1 MTHEE
6 IQLKMFALCEGPLT
20 AKERTLVERH
30 LSECEDC
37 REAVAGWK
45 RAAPVLFPQV
55 SVSESQEDRFVDS
68 VMRRVSVTQEP
79 AASFLGSLRWTLPLM
94 GTAALALWMLA
105 TLVPPQTVTPANATV
120 ENFLAGDSPEVLGT
134 NWSNVPGAHPGLQTV
149 SLPSA
154 GR

>member
-1 MTHEE
+1 MTHNE

-30 LSECEDC
+30 LGECEEC
-37 REAVAGWK
+37 REAMASWK
-45 RAAPVLFPQV
+45 KAAPSLFPPV
-55 SVSESQEDRFVDS
+55 STNESQEDLFVAS
-68 VMRRVSVTQEP
+68 VMDRVRATQGP
-79 AASFLGSLRWTLPLM
+79 TGSFVGSLRWALPLM

-120 ENFLAGDSPEVLGT
+120 ESFLAGDSPEVLGT
-134 NWSNVPGAHPGLQTV
+134 NWSNVPEAHPGLQTV
-149 SLPSA
+149 SLSST

>member
-1 MTHEE
+1 MTHNE

-20 AKERTLVERH
+20 AKERALVEKH
-30 LSECEDC
+30 LGECEDC
-37 REAVAGWK
+37 REALAGWK
-45 RAAPVLFPQV
+45 EAATLLFPQV
-55 SVSESQEDRFVDS
+55 SVSESQEDRFVAS
-68 VMRRVSVTQEP
+68 VMARVSATKRTSG
-79 AASFLGSLRWTLPLM
+79 SFESSLRWALPLL

-105 TLVPPQTVTPANATV
+105 TLVPPQTVSPANATV

-134 NWSNVPGAHPGLQTV
+134 NWSNVPGAHPGFQTV